1 MTEHP
6 FVQFAIALF
15 IGALIGLEREKKKAA
30 GGKLGIG
37 GIRTFLLFAEAG
49 AIAAWLAL
57 KFQAPVIFVG
67 AGALVTAMVV
77 VGYREDVRQHPTD
90 YGLTTEMAALVVFLL
105 GGMVL
110 YGYAEVA
117 VGLAIATLAAL
128 AWKEPL
134 HAFIHGLDTDD
145 IFAGLKLLIATF
157 IVLPVLPNRVLDP
170 WGALNPYKIWLLVV
184 LISALSLVGYAAA
197 RWMGERKGIALTG
210 LVGGVVSST
219 AVTLAFTRRSREP
232 GGDAMSGPL
241 ASGIVLAWAV
251 MFARVGVIVAAVNQP
266 LAWHLATPLAVLTLA
281 SLALAWAFARHAHVA
296 HPQRVAVPL
305 KNPFSLTSAI
315 HFALLFTGV
324 LLIVKLGEHYLP
336 ASALYVVATV
346 AGLTDV
352 DAITLSMS
360 DYARATGA
368 VATAAAAI
376 AIGWVANTAFKCG
389 IVAMLGSRALLRRI
403 AAATAVLVM
412 ATIGSFFMR

>member
-1 MTEHP
+1 MIDHP
-6 FVQFAIALF
+6 FLQFAIALF

-49 AIAAWLAL
+49 AISAWLAR
-57 KFQAPVIFVG
+57 QHAAPIIFVG

-77 VGYREDVRQHPTD
+77 YGYREDVRQHPTD

-110 YGYAEVA
+110 YGHAEVA

-134 HAFIHGLDTDD
+134 HAFIHGLDSDD

-157 IVLPVLPNRVLDP
+157 IVLPVLPDRTLDP

-184 LISALSLVGYAAA
+184 LISGLSLVGYAAA
-197 RWMGERKGIALTG
+197 RWMGERKGLAITG
-210 LVGGVVSST
+210 LVGGLVSST
-219 AVTLAFTRRSREP
+219 AVTLAFTRRSQEP
-232 GGDAMSGPL
+232 GGVEIGGPL

-251 MFARVGVIVAAVNQP
+251 MFARVGVIAAAVNRD
-266 LAWHLATPLAVLTLA
+266 LAWHLVIPLTTLTVL
-281 SLALAWAFARHAHVA
+281 SLVLAWSFGRGVA
-296 HPQRVAVPL
+296 SSAPSSVSVPL
-305 KNPFSLTSAI
+305 KNPFNLTSAI
-315 HFALLFTGV
+315 HFALLFTTV
-324 LLIVKLGEHYLP
+324 LLVVKLGEHYLP
-336 ASALYVVATV
+336 ARALYAVATV

-360 DYARATGA
+360 DYAKATGA
-368 VATAAAAI
+368 VATAATAI
-376 AIGWVANTAFKCG
+376 ALGWLANTAFKCG
-389 IVAMLGSRALLRRI
+389 IVWAVGNRSLLGRILPATIALT
-403 AAATAVLVM
+403 AATV
-412 ATIGSFFMR
+412 ATIWLS

>member
-49 AIAAWLAL
+49 AISAWLAL

-251 MFARVGVIVAAVNQP
+251 MFARVGVIAAAVNRP
-266 LAWHLATPLAVLTLA
+266 LAWQLAMPLAVLTCA
-281 SLALAWAFARHAHVA
+281 SLVLAWAFARRPGESAS
-296 HPQRVAVPL
+296 PRVAVPL
-305 KNPFSLTSAI
+305 TNPFSLTSAI

-336 ASALYVVATV
+336 ANALYVVATV

-360 DYARATGA
+360 DYARTTGA
-368 VATAAAAI
+368 VATAAVAI

-389 IVAMLGSRALLRRI
+389 IVATLGSGALLRRT
-403 AAATAVLVM
+403 ATATAVLVV
-412 ATIGSFFMR
+412 ATIGSFLGR